1 MNLLQ
6 ARKRYIPMTETMFFI
21 LGALREEQHGY
32 GIMQYVARLTNDR
45 ITLGAGTIYSSISKL
60 EKDGLIVQTKEEN
73 RQKKYLITEEGK
85 TILEEEVHRILELA
99 VVAKSILKD

>member
-21 LGALREEQHGY
+21 LDALREERHGY

>member
-21 LGALREEQHGY
+21 LDALREERHGY
-32 GIMQYVARLTNDR
+32 GIMQYVAMLTSSR

-60 EKDGLIVQTKEEN
+60 EKDGLIVQTREEN

-85 TILEEEVHRILELA
+85 TILEEDAHRILELA
-99 VVAKSILKD
+99 AVAESILKV